1 MATKYKRAL
10 LKLSGEALMGDTD
23 FGISTDVLNYVAGE
37 VKQVVELGME
47 VALVIGAGN
56 IFRGVAGASRGMDR
70 STAGCHGAQWY
81 SLQGHVCFPYAQCL

>member
-1 MATKYKRAL
+1 MAAKYKRVL

-47 VALVIGAGN
+47 LSLVIGQAISSEGLP
-56 IFRGVAGASRGMDR
+56 V
-70 STAGCHGAQWY
+70 
-81 SLQGHVCFPYAQCL
+81 LQRVWTEALLIIWVCWEQ